1 MELYYSKE
9 IMKHFRNPKNLGKM
23 KNPDAVGEAGNLLC
37 GDVMRIYLKIKEKNG
52 KKIISD
58 IKGEVFGCV
67 VAIANTS
74 VLTTMVKGKSLEDA
88 VKIDKMQLIEK
99 LGGVKK
105 IPPTKLH
112 CSILAVDALREAIYN
127 YYLKNKLKIPKELEQ
142 EHKRIQ
148 NVLKMIERRYKKY
161 NLYNFGLK

>member
-1 MELYYSKE
+1 
-9 IMKHFRNPKNLGKM
+9 MKHFRNPKNLGKM